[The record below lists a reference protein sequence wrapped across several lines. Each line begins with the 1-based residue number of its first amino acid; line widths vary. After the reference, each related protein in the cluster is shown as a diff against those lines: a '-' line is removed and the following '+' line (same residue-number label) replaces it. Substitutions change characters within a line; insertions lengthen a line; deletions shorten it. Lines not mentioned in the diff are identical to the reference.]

1 MVGFLPRSTP
11 YTSVYAMVGSL
22 EANEMTAILDKIAAG
37 ELLARRQSRERSVR
51 GRDGDALR
59 TWRQP

>member
-1 MVGFLPRSTP
+1 
-11 YTSVYAMVGSL
+11 MVGSL